1 MIRQLL
7 ILGASGDLTARYLVP
22 ALAALQQSGE
32 LPADCSII
40 GMARTDWDSPHFRS
54 EMSAALLE
62 HAPDVD
68 ATARATTVEAMTYLM
83 GDVTDA
89 SDLRAALEQ
98 TDGPVAVYLALP
110 PTVLAAT
117 LRALI
122 AVGLPEGS
130 RIAIEKPFGHDLR
143 SAQELN
149 ELLHGAFPEPAIFRI
164 DHFLAEQAVRSLFGL
179 RFANRLLEPTWRREH
194 IERVE
199 IVWEETLAL
208 EGRAGYYDSTGQL
221 RDMIQSHLLQVLCF
235 VAMESPASLDEFDV
249 RDRKVELLHAVRRL
263 TPEEVDA
270 KTVRARYTAGLIAGS
285 AVPSYVDEVGVDP
298 ARETET
304 FAQVE
309 LSIDNERWAGVPFVL
324 RTGKAM
330 EHERFEIS
338 VYFRPLALLGY
349 AAGAAPAGNLLRLYF
364 EPASITLSLAVNA
377 VGDLYAMEPVD
388 LMAELTPPDLPP
400 YARILR
406 GILQGQME
414 LAVRDDEAEASWSI
428 VEPIVDAWA
437 RGHSPLREYAAG
449 TQMDDTQSDGLG

>member
-1 MIRQLL
+1 
-7 ILGASGDLTARYLVP
+7 
-22 ALAALQQSGE
+22 
-32 LPADCSII
+32 
-40 GMARTDWDSPHFRS
+40 
-54 EMSAALLE
+54 
-62 HAPDVD
+62 
-68 ATARATTVEAMTYLM
+68 
-83 GDVTDA
+83 
-89 SDLRAALEQ
+89 
-98 TDGPVAVYLALP
+98 
-110 PTVLAAT
+110 
-117 LRALI
+117 
-122 AVGLPEGS
+122 
-130 RIAIEKPFGHDLR
+130 
-143 SAQELN
+143 
-149 ELLHGAFPEPAIFRI
+149 
-164 DHFLAEQAVRSLFGL
+164 
-179 RFANRLLEPTWRREH
+179 
-194 IERVE
+194 
-199 IVWEETLAL
+199 
-208 EGRAGYYDSTGQL
+208 
-221 RDMIQSHLLQVLCF
+221 
-235 VAMESPASLDEFDV
+235 V
-249 RDRKVELLHAVRRL
+249 RDRKVELLHAVGRL

-270 KTVRARYTAGLIAGS
+270 KTVRARYTGGLIAGS

-309 LSIDNERWAGVPFVL
+309 LSIDNERWADVPFVL

-330 EHERFEIS
+330 ERDRFEIS

-349 AAGAAPAGNLLRLYF
+349 PGGTVPAGNMLRLYF

-388 LMAELTPPDLPP
+388 LMAELTPSDLPP